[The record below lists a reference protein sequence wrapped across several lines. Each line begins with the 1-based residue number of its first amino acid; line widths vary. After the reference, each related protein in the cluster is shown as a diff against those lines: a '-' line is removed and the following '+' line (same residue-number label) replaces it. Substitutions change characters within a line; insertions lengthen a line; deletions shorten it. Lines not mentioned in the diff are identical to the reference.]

1 MCCNGGAHTHQAR
14 CRGVTGPA
22 ARNSHRRGAIQ
33 PPDGSRPA
41 ACLAAAAAC
50 VRQGAPRAPVPVQ
63 QPASSTAS
71 LGTRKTSLC
80 ALTVSAVGIAGA
92 CIPASCTK
100 CSQPTPSCA
109 SCKQMRCSVRLR
121 AASGRRRSSRKP
133 PVSGRSSRG
142 CSQVVGAP
150 SVHPSACPSPPPQSI
165 PGVAHAVRHAVAG
178 ADDMSAAG
186 MTPREKGQHTIPHRL
201 LREASMEM
209 IKVRRQEHA
218 KCEAILHRLDSE
230 IAAVGFVPSPF
241 QSLFASCQLR
251 CLDMRAAMTDHSRR
265 QDTEFLRRSLLSV
278 SEKSKAQLLAD
289 LRGKVEISKRHKQRL
304 RDLERDIADLNVT
317 KRMGVAPFHT
327 PESDRQPHLTP
338 RLNTARSAS
347 SAQSTSAS
355 ERRHLTARPP
365 SAERGL
371 HEKSHSAHGEV
382 AGGYRL

>member
-1 MCCNGGAHTHQAR
+1 
-14 CRGVTGPA
+14 
-22 ARNSHRRGAIQ
+22 
-33 PPDGSRPA
+33 
-41 ACLAAAAAC
+41 
-50 VRQGAPRAPVPVQ
+50 
-63 QPASSTAS
+63 
-71 LGTRKTSLC
+71 
-80 ALTVSAVGIAGA
+80 
-92 CIPASCTK
+92 
-100 CSQPTPSCA
+100 
-109 SCKQMRCSVRLR
+109 
-121 AASGRRRSSRKP
+121 
-133 PVSGRSSRG
+133 
-142 CSQVVGAP
+142 
-150 SVHPSACPSPPPQSI
+150 
-165 PGVAHAVRHAVAG
+165 
-178 ADDMSAAG
+178 
-186 MTPREKGQHTIPHRL
+186 
-201 LREASMEM
+201 MEM